1 VQVPLGGVEQGQK
14 FTVPFAATTTSTH
27 PSNNS
32 ASLSSYVG
40 SAIPRV
46 SVPVGAWKDGL
57 CACCTLG
64 IIHPVI
70 WNAWLCP
77 LILLGQIMVRLKLT
91 FLGNEIPYNSNGGSA
106 IMNAQS
112 GSTFKILA
120 GITISRFVI
129 TQTISIITNALLL
142 GESTYEEA
150 QRDHQMIA
158 LLTGITY
165 TINIAYAIFLMYLI
179 AITRYRIRS
188 RYGIPE
194 QNCRGCEDCCCAFWC
209 HCCAVSQMARHT
221 ADYDNYA
228 AKCCSETG
236 LGRNAPSIV

>member
-1 VQVPLGGVEQGQK
+1 MQVPLGGVEQGQK
-14 FTVPFAATTTSTH
+14 FTVPFTSHLTD
-27 PSNNS
+27 SSS
-32 ASLSSYVG
+32 AGGGGYSG
-40 SAIPRV
+40 TAIPRV

-70 WNAWLCP
+70 WNAYCCP

-112 GSTFKILA
+112 GAGMSFKILA
-120 GITISRFVI
+120 GITILRLFI
-129 TQTISIITNALLL
+129 TQTISIIANALLL
-142 GESTYEEA
+142 GASTYEEA
-150 QRDHQMIA
+150 QRDHPMIA

-165 TINIAYAIFLMYLI
+165 TINIAYAIFLIYLI

-209 HCCAVSQMARHT
+209 HCCTISQMARHT
-221 ADYDNYA
+221 ANYDNYA
-228 AKCCSETG
+228 ANCCSETG

>member
-1 VQVPLGGVEQGQK
+1 MQVPLGGVEQGQK
-14 FTVPFAATTTSTH
+14 FTVPFTSHLTD
-27 PSNNS
+27 SGYS
-32 ASLSSYVG
+32 G
-40 SAIPRV
+40 TAIPRV
-46 SVPVGAWKDGL
+46 SVPVGAWRDGL

-70 WNAWLCP
+70 WNAYCCP

-112 GSTFKILA
+112 GAGMSFKILA
-120 GITISRFVI
+120 GITILRFVI
-129 TQTISIITNALLL
+129 TQTISITANALLL
-142 GESTYEEA
+142 GASTYEEA
-150 QRDHQMIA
+150 QRDHHIIA

-165 TINIAYAIFLMYLI
+165 TINIACAILLIYLI
-179 AITRYRIRS
+179 AITRKRIRS

-209 HCCAVSQMARHT
+209 QCCTVSQMARHT